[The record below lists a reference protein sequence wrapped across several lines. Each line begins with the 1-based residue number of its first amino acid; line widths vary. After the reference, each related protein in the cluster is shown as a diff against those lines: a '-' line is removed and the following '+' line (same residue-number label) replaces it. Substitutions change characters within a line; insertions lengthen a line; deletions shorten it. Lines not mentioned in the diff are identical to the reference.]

1 MLVDYPKEWEK
12 YMFEKELKFKKLP
25 TFVMKIICM
34 IDICKFLL
42 IRDSSATI
50 RTAERKNFLRP
61 DIS

>member
-1 MLVDYPKEWEK
+1 MNHNRENSCNIIY
-12 YMFEKELKFKKLP
+12 YFKELKFKKLP